1 MKLGLGHQNSLEN
14 RRLAIDMAAQL
25 VLWEKQTLETPPE
38 TLPSKRSREEAGLQ
52 VNSFASLLL
61 SPPFIIGISP
71 CTVEEKDREVLPSP
85 SERNGQISY
94 DCHRL
99 SHDLT

>member
-38 TLPSKRSREEAGLQ
+38 TLPSKRSREEANLQ
-52 VNSFASLLL
+52 VPHPASLLL
-61 SPPFIIGISP
+61 FVQIIMGSYESSVKERMNLLYISLQN
-71 CTVEEKDREVLPSP
+71 KDGKVSL
-85 SERNGQISY
+85 
-94 DCHRL
+94 DCW
-99 SHDLT
+99 